1 MSILR
6 SGDLLVNHKI
16 ITAEQLGEAL
26 QIQRVSGG
34 RLSKILIEKGYLNE
48 KTLLNFLT
56 NQLNIPFVDLTTFAF
71 DMKVVKKIPEAYAR
85 KFGAILLREDNNSY
99 QAGMQDPLDIIAID
113 ELNHLLDKPITL
125 AIVSEKD
132 LGKTLDTVYRRTEE
146 IMRYAGELDDEF
158 MGSATSLL
166 EEHSGDI
173 NAPVVKFLRSIF
185 EDAAQVHASDIHIEP
200 DEKVL
205 RIRLRVDGALHE
217 QVLNEKKIFSAV
229 SSRLKLMANLNIAEK
244 RLPQDGR
251 FSIKIRGSVFDV
263 RLSTLPTVYGESIVM
278 RLLSQST
285 AMLELDR
292 IGMPEEILT
301 RLRQLV
307 RLPHGIILVTGP
319 TGSGKTTTL
328 YGLLNELNDENT
340 KIITAEDPVEYR
352 LPRIMQ
358 VQVEEKL
365 HLDFLQ
371 VLRAAMRQDPDVIL
385 VGEMRD
391 EQTASVA
398 IRAALTGHIVLS
410 TLHTNDSPSTALRLM
425 DMGIKGFL
433 VAATVRGIVAQRL
446 LRKVCDGCITKHTLN
461 EVEKNWLI
469 AVGYAEL
476 VNYDFASGK
485 GCNNCNQ
492 SGYHGRKG
500 VYELLEINA
509 DMMVALREQNVD
521 KFITAA
527 NIVLKGKFLIDNAIA
542 MAKLHITSISEV
554 MQVTG
559 ER

>member
-16 ITAEQLGEAL
+16 ITEAQLGEAL
-26 QIQRVSGG
+26 QIQRNSGG

-48 KTLLNFLT
+48 KTLLSFLT
-56 NQLNIPFVDLTTFAF
+56 NQLNIPLIDLTTFSL
-71 DMKVVKKIPEAYAR
+71 DMKVAKKIPEAYAR
-85 KFGAILLREDNNSY
+85 KFGAIVLREDSNSY
-99 QAGMQDPLDIIAID
+99 QIGMQDPLDIIAID
-113 ELNHLLDKPITL
+113 EFNHFLDKPITI
-125 AIVSEKD
+125 AMVSEKD

-158 MGSATSLL
+158 MGSASSLL
-166 EEHSGDI
+166 EEHSGDV

-185 EDAAQVHASDIHIEP
+185 EDAAQMHASDIHIEP

-217 QVLNEKKIFSAV
+217 QVLNEKKIFSAI
-229 SSRLKLMANLNIAEK
+229 SSRLKLMSNLNIAEK

-278 RLLSQST
+278 RLLSQSS
-285 AMLELDR
+285 AMLELDK
-292 IGMPEEILT
+292 IGMPEDILT

-469 AVGYAEL
+469 ATGYSEL
-476 VNYDFASGK
+476 VNYEFVSGK

-492 SGYHGRKG
+492 SGYQGRKG
-500 VYELLEINA
+500 VYELLEVNA

-521 KFITAA
+521 KFVTAA
-527 NIVLKGKFLIDNAIA
+527 NIALKGKFLIDNAIA
-542 MAKLHITSISEV
+542 MAKLHVTSISEV

>member
-6 SGDLLVNHKI
+6 SGDVLVNHKI

-34 RLSKILIEKGYLNE
+34 RLSKILIEKGYLDE

-56 NQLNIPFVDLTTFAF
+56 NQLNIPFVDLTTFSF
-71 DMKVVKKIPEAYAR
+71 DAKVTKKIPEAYAR
-85 KFGAILLREDNNSY
+85 KFGAILLREDSNSY
-99 QAGMQDPLDIIAID
+99 QVGLQDPLDIIAID
-113 ELNHLLDKPITL
+113 ELNHFLDKPITL

-132 LGKTLDTVYRRTEE
+132 LGKTLDTIYRRTEE

-166 EEHSGDI
+166 EEHSGDV

-217 QVLNEKKIFSAV
+217 QVLNEKKIFSAI

-251 FSIKIRGSVFDV
+251 FSIKIRGGVFDV

-292 IGMPEEILT
+292 IGMPEDILT

-446 LRKVCDGCITKHTLN
+446 LRKVCDGCISKHTLN
-461 EVEKNWLI
+461 EVEKNWLN
-469 AVGYAEL
+469 AVGYPEL
-476 VNYDFASGK
+476 VNYDFTSGK

-500 VYELLEINA
+500 VYELLEVNA

-521 KFITAA
+521 KFVTAA
-527 NIVLKGKFLIDNAIA
+527 HAVLKGKFLIDNAIA
-542 MAKLHITSISEV
+542 MAKLHVTTISEV